1 MSPSNGATGRTKSP
15 TSAHGIVSTYLGK
28 PRLKFSLVRDSTT
41 ANVVHHAPVY
51 SMPITRDYSI
61 DERTNRIVNE
71 FLMHDQTLDD
81 KKRSMADDASH
92 RSPSK
97 RQHHH
102 HRIRARTL
110 EENMMMTYN
119 TNTPKQLPQQPVRST
134 VNKQRYHIPLQA
146 ANRKHAQSVHPLVHS
161 TDGIEHNQEDDDSS
175 DPQLPLV
182 VFNQHLNHLA
192 RRDNSLAAG
201 SPSIIITGDD
211 SGS

>member
-1 MSPSNGATGRTKSP
+1 M
-15 TSAHGIVSTYLGK
+15 GK
-28 PRLKFSLVRDSTT
+28 PRFKFSLVRDS
-41 ANVVHHAPVY
+41 AMASVGHHAPVY

-71 FLMHDQTLDD
+71 FLMHDPTLDD
-81 KKRSMADDASH
+81 KKRSMADDTSH

-102 HRIRARTL
+102 HHHRIRARTL
-110 EENMMMTYN
+110 EESTMMTYN
-119 TNTPKQLPQQPVRST
+119 NNTPKQLPQQPVRST
-134 VNKQRYHIPLQA
+134 VNKQRYPIPLQA
-146 ANRKHAQSVHPLVHS
+146 VNRKHAQSAHSSVHL
-161 TDGIEHNQEDDDSS
+161 TDSIERNQEEEDDSS

-182 VFNQHLNHLA
+182 ILNQQSNHLA